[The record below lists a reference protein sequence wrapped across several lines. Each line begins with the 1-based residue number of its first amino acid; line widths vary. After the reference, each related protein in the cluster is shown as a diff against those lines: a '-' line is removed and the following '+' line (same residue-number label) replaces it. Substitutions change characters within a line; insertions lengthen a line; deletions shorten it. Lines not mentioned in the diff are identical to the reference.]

1 MSGSFIMCPS
11 LMGVASFGL
20 QKTVVYDAHYALRL
34 CLEHHLN
41 EACVHIYSAMG
52 LYEEA
57 LDLALV
63 LVGVWQCCHSDVIL
77 FTPRQKWSLQ
87 RI

>member
-1 MSGSFIMCPS
+1 MYGLHIS
-11 LMGVASFGL
+11 LAVL
-20 QKTVVYDAHYALRL
+20 PQKTVVYDAHYALRL

-57 LDLALV
+57 LDLALEV
-63 LVGVWQCCHSDVIL
+63 
-77 FTPRQKWSLQ
+77 
-87 RI
+87 